1 MFKIVVRI
9 ELVELRNVMVDFFGA
24 MQFLDIFVLIHP
36 VNARVVMVDF
46 KRDNFQSLVANL
58 NAGIFNTH
66 F

>member
-9 ELVELRNVMVDFFGA
+9 ELVELRNVMVDFFWS
-24 MQFLDIFVLIHP
+24 QFLDIVVLIHP
-36 VNARVVMVDF
+36 VNPRVVMVDF